1 MELHRLHRECSSE
14 IQFLT
19 ERAGIR
25 PDPGQFLETAVE
37 KRKSYSHTMAET
49 TGEDKKLLHIPMNI
63 NTKNKGNIQKGE
75 STINT
80 IIISKVIVINF

>member
-1 MELHRLHRECSSE
+1 
-14 IQFLT
+14 
-19 ERAGIR
+19 
-25 PDPGQFLETAVE
+25 
-37 KRKSYSHTMAET
+37 MAET

-80 IIISKVIVINF
+80 IINSKVIVINFFNTKESRFWSSI

>member
-1 MELHRLHRECSSE
+1 
-14 IQFLT
+14 
-19 ERAGIR
+19 
-25 PDPGQFLETAVE
+25 
-37 KRKSYSHTMAET
+37 MAET